1 MFFQGGKNMA
11 GDSMLQGKRFI
22 YDIIKHHNPKTGID
36 IGCGSGIYAR
46 MFPELDWTGIEIW
59 EPYIDRF
66 SLDRLYER
74 FILGDARRWVPDNKY
89 DIAIA
94 GDVLEHMTKE
104 EAKDLLDKL
113 KSCSDVVLI
122 SLPVV
127 YFPQGELEG
136 NPYEKH
142 VVDNWTV
149 EDVIDAFGEPYWHG
163 VEYPI
168 GVFMWKGNED
178 ALQL

>member
-1 MFFQGGKNMA
+1 
-11 GDSMLQGKRFI
+11 
-22 YDIIKHHNPKTGID
+22 
-36 IGCGSGIYAR
+36 
-46 MFPELDWTGIEIW
+46 
-59 EPYIDRF
+59 
-66 SLDRLYER
+66 LYER

-94 GDVLEHMTKE
+94 GDVLEHMNKE

-113 KSCSDVVLI
+113 KSCSDVVLL

-127 YFPQGELEG
+127 YYPQGELEG

-142 VVDNWTV
+142 VVNNWTV

>member
-1 MFFQGGKNMA
+1 MA
-11 GDSMLQGKRFI
+11 GDSMLQGKKFT
-22 YDIIKHHNPKTGID
+22 YDIINHLKPETGID

-46 MFPELDWTGIEIW
+46 MFPELHWTGIEIW
-59 EPYIDRF
+59 EPYVDRF

-74 FILGDARRWVPDNKY
+74 FILADAREWNPDCKY

-104 EAKDLLDKL
+104 EAKSLLYKL
-113 KSCSDVVLI
+113 KSCSSTVII
-122 SLPVV
+122 SLPIV
-127 YFPQGELEG
+127 YFPQNELEG
-136 NPYEKH
+136 NPYERH
-142 VVDNWTV
+142 VVDNWNV
-149 EDVIDAFGEPYWHG
+149 ERVIKEFGEPYWYG
-163 VEYPI
+163 VEHPI